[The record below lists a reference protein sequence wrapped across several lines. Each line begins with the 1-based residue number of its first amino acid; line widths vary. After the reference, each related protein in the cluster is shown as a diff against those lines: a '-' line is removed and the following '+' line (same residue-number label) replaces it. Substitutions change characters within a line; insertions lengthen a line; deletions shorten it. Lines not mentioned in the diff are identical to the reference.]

1 MANVPGRQMSRS
13 GKCLRAANVPFNH
26 PNKFISGRQMSQK
39 GKCLKMAKITKAF
52 VSGRHWS
59 LSGIWYFTKLK
70 SGKNHSG
77 KKVQRQMSLKGK
89 RERGKFP
96 KMSKKA
102 IVL

>member
-1 MANVPGRQMSRS
+1 MSQGGKRLRVANVPGWQMSQD
-13 GKCLRAANVPFNH
+13 GKCLGAANV
-26 PNKFISGRQMSQK
+26 SGRQMSQK